1 MNSTHSA
8 IKAIVCDGCG
18 REGSSDHLARRF
30 ARLERATRYRPI
42 HMQAVF
48 LSAQSPTNLEAYLYG
63 AEREFSGE
71 AAALLSVLQIET
83 AGRSAESVLT
93 EFQRKGFFLTHVLEC
108 APDVELSQLDLAEAL
123 KKKLP
128 MVTRRLR
135 TSLRSKRV
143 IVVAAAMNLVAAD
156 LSAAQIGGELVLD
169 NGAAF
174 DLESAEGAQRLQTRL
189 QAL

>member
-1 MNSTHSA
+1 MSATHSA

-18 REGSSDHLARRF
+18 RESSSDHLARRF
-30 ARLERATRYRPI
+30 ARLEQATRHRPI

-48 LSAQSPTNLEAYLYG
+48 LSAQSPRNLEAYLYC

-108 APDVELSQLDLAEAL
+108 APDVEHSQLDLGEAL
-123 KKKLP
+123 KKQLP

-143 IVVAAAMNLVAAD
+143 IALSAAMNLVTAD

-169 NGAAF
+169 YGAAF
-174 DLESAEGAQRLQTRL
+174 DLESAESAQRLQTRL